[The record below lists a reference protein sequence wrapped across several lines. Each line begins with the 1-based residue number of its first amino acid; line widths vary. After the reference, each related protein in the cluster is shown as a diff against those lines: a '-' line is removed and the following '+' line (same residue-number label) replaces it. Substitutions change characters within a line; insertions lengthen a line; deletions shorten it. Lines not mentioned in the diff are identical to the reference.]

1 MSKRKSDFSAVEFKK
16 ETTVKGGLLSKP
28 CTLPT
33 LAVAIGEV
41 SMEFVNLSKR
51 QDWLCK
57 MVTGQGSWQRPLNR
71 VKLIETLLRKMRS
84 ALSVEGEDD
93 GAVGSDGEENVS
105 AIDDPM
111 ASLAFEDD
119 EMLKQKDNP
128 SKLRRHKKTKKNVL
142 LRLRMPREAP
152 EKNPACAQTYEVR
165 VWPANLNSVYICIED
180 LPWAVAF
187 MHDQYSLGGVS
198 TVVDEEVQSASPVK
212 SKNVRWDFNS
222 DCWVATVETGSSSKE
237 RRIKPSQ
244 LHLQE
249 VSPFLEP
256 SVSLSS
262 MGYEE
267 KKRIAYEV
275 LTAWLEQHDPTAN

>member
-128 SKLRRHKKTKKNVL
+128 SKLRRHKKTKKNGL

-152 EKNPACAQTYEVR
+152 EKNPACAQT
-165 VWPANLNSVYICIED
+165 
-180 LPWAVAF
+180 
-187 MHDQYSLGGVS
+187 
-198 TVVDEEVQSASPVK
+198 
-212 SKNVRWDFNS
+212 
-222 DCWVATVETGSSSKE
+222 
-237 RRIKPSQ
+237 
-244 LHLQE
+244 
-249 VSPFLEP
+249 
-256 SVSLSS
+256 
-262 MGYEE
+262 
-267 KKRIAYEV
+267 
-275 LTAWLEQHDPTAN
+275 